1 MQHQEK
7 YSFTWHSYSDHL
19 KNTLKEMMTSSEFAD
34 VTLITDDKQQIRA
47 HRSILGACSPV
58 FKNIL
63 QLDSNNTNPV
73 IYLRGIRSYEM
84 ESIMQFIYQGEARF
98 YEEGM
103 SEFLKVSKNL
113 EIMGLSSGVVEMNN
127 ENDSNMENNMHVDN
141 IADEEK
147 NFEYDTLSTKNEDA
161 VNDEHQRQTL
171 PIIANKSDNRR
182 LRKTVEVS
190 GVIKFECQ
198 DCQRIF
204 NSKPG
209 LIYHI
214 KSKHEGVKYACNHC
228 DHKAVQKQDLARHI
242 QCVHEGVKFACNQ
255 CDKQYSDTRKLTAHI
270 KSKHEGVR
278 YACNQCDYQATYKEI
293 LTYHIKSVHEGVK
306 YACNQCDYQALKQVN
321 LKHHIQSKHE
331 GVKYGCNECDYNAVK
346 KSTLRRH
353 IQSVHE

>member
-7 YSFTWHSYSDHL
+7 YTFTWHSYSDHL
-19 KNTLKEMMTSSEFAD
+19 KEALKEMMTSSEFAD

-47 HRSILGACSPV
+47 HRNILSACSPV

-63 QLDSNNTNPV
+63 QFDSNNANPV
-73 IYLRGIRSYEM
+73 IYLRGIQNSEM
-84 ESIMQFIYQGEARF
+84 ESIMQFIYEGEARF
-98 YEEGM
+98 YEEGI

-113 EIMGLSSGVVEMNN
+113 EIMGLSSCVVVMN
-127 ENDSNMENNMHVDN
+127 ENDSNMENDMHVDN

-161 VNDEHQRQTL
+161 VNEEHHRQTL
-171 PIIANKSDNRR
+171 PINANKSANMR

-204 NSKPG
+204 NSQPA
-209 LIYHI
+209 LIYHT

-228 DHKAVQKQDLARHI
+228 DHKSVQKQDLARHI

-255 CDKQYSDTRKLTAHI
+255 CDKQYSDQRKLTAHI

-293 LTYHIKSVHEGVK
+293 LTNHIKSVHEGVK
-306 YACNQCDYQALKQVN
+306 YACNQYDYQALRQNN

-331 GVKYGCNECDYNAVK
+331 GVKYGCNKCDYKAIK
-346 KSTLRRH
+346 RSTLRRH